1 MFNCGCY
8 GELSHKNDDY
18 FILGHKHRHFSYGI
32 VLHCNQFMF
41 LFFYFLKAFI
51 LKIGIVSRQLFRFYD
66 GTLWH
71 IHCTLTVQLSNNIVL
86 DLDKASNRNYWVAF
100 IELCDFNN
108 YNFTA
113 FYACLC
119 RLHGA
124 WLFIVSMRIFALQHW
139 SSLTKWEYMTKINV
153 AMVALKFK
161 TVFVSLNRFAACSVW
176 HNFFSKWNLIVG
188 RNRAKNNKNSFY
200 W

>member
-66 GTLWH
+66 GTLRH
-71 IHCTLTVQLSNNIVL
+71 IHLLCNWVITLFWIWIKRQTVIIESLLSNCAISIITILPHFMRACAGYMAHGFSLFPCEYSLYNIEV
-86 DLDKASNRNYWVAF
+86 
-100 IELCDFNN
+100 
-108 YNFTA
+108 
-113 FYACLC
+113 
-119 RLHGA
+119 H
-124 WLFIVSMRIFALQHW
+124 
-139 SSLTKWEYMTKINV
+139 
-153 AMVALKFK
+153 
-161 TVFVSLNRFAACSVW
+161 
-176 HNFFSKWNLIVG
+176 
-188 RNRAKNNKNSFY
+188 
-200 W
+200 